1 MIDRMHNQTTLSSNS
16 QGRPWCL
23 YIVKCADG
31 SLYTGITLDIARRL
45 EEHQSAKGK
54 GSKYLRGRGPLELV
68 FSCQFESRNMAL
80 REEAKLKKWPRR
92 KKEQLIKGKIFLL
105 PESD

>member
-1 MIDRMHNQTTLSSNS
+1 MSLQP

-45 EEHQSAKGK
+45 KEHQNDGRK

-68 FSCQFESRNMAL
+68 FSCRFESRNTAL
-80 REEAKLKKWPRR
+80 KEEAKLKKWSRR
-92 KKEQLIKGKIFLL
+92 KKEQLINGEILL
-105 PESD
+105 FPGTD

>member
-1 MIDRMHNQTTLSSNS
+1 MLSPDSEE
-16 QGRPWCL
+16 RPWSL

-31 SLYTGITLDIARRL
+31 SLYTGITVDIARRL
-45 EEHQSAKGK
+45 NEHEGAKGR

-68 FSCQFESRNMAL
+68 FSCRFDSRNRAL

-92 KKEQLIKGKIFLL
+92 KKEQLIRGEIFLFTE
-105 PESD
+105 PE

>member
-1 MIDRMHNQTTLSSNS
+1 MSLHPQV
-16 QGRPWCL
+16 RPWWL

-45 EEHQSAKGK
+45 KEHQDAGRK

-68 FSCQFESRNMAL
+68 FSYRFESRNAAL
-80 REEAKLKKWPRR
+80 RGEARLKKWSRR
-92 KKEQLIKGKIFLL
+92 KKEQLISGEIWLS
-105 PESD
+105 PETN